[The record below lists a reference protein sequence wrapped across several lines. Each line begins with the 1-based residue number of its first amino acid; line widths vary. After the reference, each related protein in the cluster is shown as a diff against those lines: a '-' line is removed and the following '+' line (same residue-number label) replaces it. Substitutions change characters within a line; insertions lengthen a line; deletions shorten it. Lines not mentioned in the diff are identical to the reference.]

1 MAAIAVSPFQ
11 VMEHTIA
18 FFCRVQGKKSE
29 ERSPQFSQRRP
40 YKGGKILRTAAGDQ
54 VAVLYDLLV
63 DKLGPRVFDVL
74 YDRFPPRYPPTS
86 QDLCGNQQLRGVADG
101 KDRLGASDEPP
112 AQPHR

>member
-18 FFCRVQGKKSE
+18 FFCRVQGKNSV

-40 YKGGKILRTAAGDQ
+40 YKGGKILRAAAGDQ

-74 YDRFPPRYPPTS
+74 DDRFPTRYLSTS

-101 KDRLGASDEPP
+101 KDRLAALDELLDEP
-112 AQPHR
+112 H